1 MRIRTLA
8 VVILLAGA
16 LAPGGRADGGPSVK
30 ENAGLTGVV
39 TPTGF
44 RYVVVDGPNTA
55 TLARI
60 ASDGRVVAE
69 KYLPG
74 PFTIQGVAYDGTPT
88 GLSADGKTLVLVR
101 PRFAFPRKETRF
113 LVLSTP
119 GLYVRHNVVL
129 KGDFTL
135 DAISPDGSL
144 LYFINYLS
152 ARDPTQYAVRV
163 YDVERGALL
172 PKPVVD
178 RTEPDEDMRGNPI
191 SRVTSADG
199 RWAYTLYDGGG
210 RTPFV
215 HALDTVGVD
224 AHCIDLDALMRSHD
238 LPYLRLR
245 LDGRTLSVTKGKTPL
260 LLIDTE
266 SFRVSEPGKTSS
278 TVDGGRRWLPIGAGA
293 GAALLAAAAAAA
305 FLLRRRRLATT

>member
-8 VVILLAGA
+8 VVVLLAGA
-16 LAPGGRADGGPSVK
+16 LAPGARADGGPSAK

-44 RYVVVDGPNTA
+44 RYVVVDDPKTA

-60 ASDGRVVAE
+60 APDGRVVAE

-74 PFTIQGVAYDGTPT
+74 PFTIQGVAYDGTAT
-88 GLSADGKTLVLVR
+88 GLSANAKTLVLVR
-101 PRFAFPRKETRF
+101 PRVAFPRKQTRF

-119 GLYVRHNVVL
+119 GLYVRQNVVL

-152 ARDPTQYAVRV
+152 ARDPTKYAVRV
-163 YDVERGALL
+163 YDMERGSLL
-172 PKPVVD
+172 AKPVVD
-178 RTEPDEDMRGNPI
+178 RTEPDEDMRGSPI

-199 RWAYTLYDGGG
+199 RWAYTLYDGAGNV
-210 RTPFV
+210 PFV

-224 AHCIDLDALMRSHD
+224 AHCVDLDALAGRQD
-238 LPYLRLR
+238 LPLLRLR
-245 LDGRTLSVTKGKTPL
+245 LDGRALSVMKGKRTL
-260 LLIDTE
+260 LLVDTK
-266 SFRVSEPGKTSS
+266 SFRVSEPGKTGS
-278 TVDGGRRWLPIGAGA
+278 TVGGGRPWLPIGAGA
-293 GAALLAAAAAAA
+293 GAVLLAAAVAASV
-305 FLLRRRRLATT
+305 FLRRRLATT